1 MKLDKSELNSLQNLK
16 SSQEEL
22 IYKLGWITLQVNSLQ
37 EEIVDL
43 KAKKEEIVQDIEEVE
58 EKENDLRKS
67 LMKKYGDVSIDI
79 KTGEVTENEQ

>member
-22 IYKLGWITLQVNSLQ
+22 IYKLGWITLQVQSLQ

-43 KAKKEEIVQDIEEVE
+43 KTKKEEIVKDIEEVE
-58 EKENDLRKS
+58 EKESDLRKD

-79 KTGEVTENEQ
+79 KTGEVTENEK

>member
-1 MKLDKSELNSLQNLK
+1 MKLDKSELNSLQDLK